1 MVSNVNLP
9 FCQTGEGA
17 IGDLSSSR
25 GGVDDFSEIK
35 FSLHIDMNHDFYQY
49 HWSLAILHFPALQVE
64 RERAVVSQL
73 EEQTL
78 QLKVVF
84 LIFLPSFI
92 MI

>member
-1 MVSNVNLP
+1 MVANVNLP

-49 HWSLAILHFPALQVE
+49 HWSLAILNFPA
-64 RERAVVSQL
+64 
-73 EEQTL
+73 EQ
-78 QLKVVF
+78 K
-84 LIFLPSFI
+84 
-92 MI
+92 

>member
-49 HWSLAILHFPALQVE
+49 HWPLVILNYPAVQIE
-64 RERAVVSQL
+64 RERTVVSQL

-84 LIFLPSFI
+84 LIVLLSFT